1 MDAYDIERYQ
11 KIHVW
16 VGSNFSP
23 EEEYLK
29 YFELDYTADLGDP
42 DYKVCGFCRDI
53 GTDWY
58 DEDFI
63 GIIPRREQEV
73 SLDEILSESS
83 VDPSEKGALKTACLT
98 LGINK
103 ANAIFWY
110 SDGGTVIAEPI
121 RSEYNGLRYVGLFEG
136 N

>member
-1 MDAYDIERYQ
+1 M
-11 KIHVW
+11 
-16 VGSNFSP
+16 
-23 EEEYLK
+23 
-29 YFELDYTADLGDP
+29 
-42 DYKVCGFCRDI
+42 

-83 VDPSEKGALKTACLT
+83 VDPGQIAALKAACLA
-98 LGINK
+98 LGIDK

-110 SDGGTVIAEPI
+110 SDGGTLVAEPV
-121 RSEYNGLRYVGLFEG
+121 RTEYNGLRYTGLFEG

>member
-1 MDAYDIERYQ
+1 MDPYDIDRYQ

-23 EEEYLK
+23 EDEYLK

-42 DYKVCGFCRDI
+42 DYKICDFCKDI

-63 GIIPRREQEV
+63 GIIPRREKEV
-73 SLDEILSESS
+73 SVDEIIKESS
-83 VDPSEKGALKTACLT
+83 VDPGEMENLKAACLSQ
-98 LGINK
+98 GITK

-110 SDGGTVIAEPI
+110 SDGKTVVSKPI
-121 RSEYNGLRYVGLFEG
+121 KSQYNGLKYVGLFEG

>member
-58 DEDFI
+58 DEDLAVSVTKCNTR
-63 GIIPRREQEV
+63 GKVLHDYSLHPLDHRRARNANDHAYARRLAASHRPSSWTPTQHA
-73 SLDEILSESS
+73 ESR
-83 VDPSEKGALKTACLT
+83 GAAPVAAWAL
-98 LGINK
+98 
-103 ANAIFWY
+103 
-110 SDGGTVIAEPI
+110 
-121 RSEYNGLRYVGLFEG
+121 
-136 N
+136 